1 MCLDSC
7 GHSEEQTYEES
18 DTLSPLIL
26 TDGEEPRASVIWKL
40 AEAVRFAKTC
50 LKDKFPDINI
60 YGLLLTEANIL
71 NAYNNDVTGNGKRLP
86 IGYKHK
92 TAFGRV
98 YRYFASIQH
107 TRYWFV

>member
-1 MCLDSC
+1 M
-7 GHSEEQTYEES
+7 EF
-18 DTLSPLIL
+18 
-26 TDGEEPRASVIWKL
+26 GEENVYSSQIEIAEMDIAIGDGLQPGTKVSGLWITGDKQQTVGANRLLKQCSLL
-40 AEAVRFAKTC
+40 ANHTKI
-50 LKDKFPDINI
+50 LH
-60 YGLLLTEANIL
+60 IL